1 MSKFISLLANLPV
14 GLTKNADIESPD
26 EVQLEQDFARLAYTF
41 LKDRAAGLIPYLLG
55 FEVVDREED
64 GSKAVGMFGFKIG
77 KDYYYVP
84 AFFVNNQIKGMDLL
98 FSKGT
103 NMFVP
108 LREPWINHIVNRQ
121 TIQLGGGINEPE
133 PLLRR
138 QFERPRFD
146 FLAIPPT
153 FPTGIPKS
161 SEAKKPEVLPPVK
174 AGESIQAGFSA
185 WNDLQQAMIDAIEKD
200 AEFQRAWA
208 GAVSRLEKKP
218 LPFDKTADGSTLI
231 DWIQKKGGV
240 RAVNSLMRTIT
251 ENPGFAKAALTF
263 YPDVE
268 SLFVTKFAAELQ
280 PVKQAAKVTVIT
292 EKNDYIDGK
301 EKKRLVRDGF
311 TIHDTR
317 EPAEKSETY
326 EVDYVK
332 RFTAPDKPGLYN
344 VLLRTG
350 GTTKAWVFMPSAA
363 AKNKY
368 LLVVDTEGKNYFQAE
383 PGALFVRD
391 SDIVEGPNAFE
402 KAIELPDMAI
412 GKKYIL
418 INSHGEASKPIE
430 IRSIVAEDGKRVKMH
445 VNSVYG
451 KTYDRP
457 TYGHDFATLKTHS
470 SPCCDAPC
478 FDRDYIQL
486 ADYEGRNL
494 AQSGRDTLIVPSNWK
509 ALEIQP
515 GSHDMESYEAR
526 NIQEDMFQP
535 GSQTDV
541 MEALAKN
548 AFHKV
553 TVGSDDGMEFYVQMD
568 DSFVDG
574 KAMNYKTA
582 MIRLVTKY
590 GMAVDDAEVILKEAK
605 DKFKSKRLV
614 KFAQSPLAG
623 VYMPPEQ
630 PTTYGIDEFT
640 GVTEQPAQ
648 NQYIAGQQTGV
659 VPPQNTMRP
668 GFNIGGE
675 SAMDLQAAGLGQ
687 QAASAGQ
694 KQVFDHSTIGGLS
707 KVYDS
712 GAVIDSYVPELMKS
726 LDRLGR
732 VLFLFYWKNEEFT
745 ERYGNEDMAEMEDTI
760 RGVFKSFGDLVL
772 QLREKTI
779 GSEETSNTII

>member
-1 MSKFISLLANLPV
+1 MSKFTALLANLPV

-55 FEVVDREED
+55 FEVVEREED

-98 FSKGT
+98 FAKNT

-108 LREPWINHIVNRQ
+108 LREPWINHIINRQ
-121 TIQLGGGINEPE
+121 TIQLGGPISEPE

-146 FLAIPPT
+146 FLANPPT
-153 FPTGIPKS
+153 SVGGMPKA
-161 SEAKKPEVLPPVK
+161 SEA
-174 AGESIQAGFSA
+174 IQAGFSA
-185 WNDLQQAMIDAIEKD
+185 WNDLQQAMIDSIEKD
-200 AEFQRAWA
+200 AEFQQAWA
-208 GAVSRLEKKP
+208 GAIARLEKTP
-218 LPFDKTADGSTLI
+218 LPFAKTAEGSRLI
-231 DWIQKKGGV
+231 DWIEKKGGV
-240 RAVNSLMRTIT
+240 KAVNVLFKTLT

-263 YPDVE
+263 YPGIE
-268 SLFVTKFAAELQ
+268 SLFVTKFAAELA
-280 PVKQAAKVTVIT
+280 PVKQAAKITVIT
-292 EKNDYIDGK
+292 EKTDYIDGK
-301 EKKRLVRDGF
+301 ETKRLVRDGF

-317 EPAEKSETY
+317 EPSEKSETY

-344 VLLRTG
+344 VLLRNG
-350 GTTKAWVFMPSAA
+350 GTAQAWVFMPSAA

-368 LLVVDTEGKNYFQAE
+368 LLVVDTDAKNYFMAE

-391 SDIVEGPNAFE
+391 GDIVEGPNAFD
-402 KAIELPDMAI
+402 KTIELPDMKI
-412 GKKYIL
+412 GHKYVL
-418 INSHGEASKPIE
+418 INAHGEASMPVE

-445 VNSVYG
+445 VYHPYG
-451 KTYDRP
+451 PKYERP
-457 TYGHDFATLKTHS
+457 TYGHDFATLHTHNS
-470 SPCCDAPC
+470 VPTTACE
-478 FDRDYIQL
+478 DRDYICL

-494 AQSGRDTLIVPSNWK
+494 AQSGRDTIIVPSNWK

-515 GSHDMESYEAR
+515 GNKDLESYEAKSV
-526 NIQEDMFQP
+526 QESMFQP
-535 GSQTDV
+535 GSETDV
-541 MEALAKN
+541 MDALAKN

-553 TVGSDDGMEFYVQMD
+553 TVGSDDKLEYYVQMD

-574 KAMNYKTA
+574 KPMNYKTA
-582 MIRLVTKY
+582 MVRLVGKY
-590 GMAVDDAEVILKEAK
+590 GMSVDDAEAMLKESK
-605 DKFKSKRLV
+605 DNFKSKRLV
-614 KFAQSPLAG
+614 KFSQSPMVG

-630 PTTYGIDEFT
+630 PVTYGIDEFT

-648 NQYIAGQQTGV
+648 NQYIRGQMTGV

-675 SAMDLQAAGLGQ
+675 TAMDLQAAGLGQ
-687 QAASAGQ
+687 EAANAGQ

-732 VLFLFYWKNEEFT
+732 ILFLFYWKNEEFT

-779 GSEETSNTII
+779 GSEETTNTII

>member
-1 MSKFISLLANLPV
+1 MSKFTSMLANLPV
-14 GLTKNADIESPD
+14 GLVKNADIESPD

-55 FEVVDREED
+55 FEVVEREED

-98 FSKGT
+98 FSKST

-108 LREPWINHIVNRQ
+108 LREPWINHIINRQ
-121 TIQLGGGINEPE
+121 TIQLGGSISEPE

-146 FLAIPPT
+146 FLAVPPT
-153 FPTGIPKS
+153 YPGGGVKSGEVKS
-161 SEAKKPEVLPPVK
+161 S
-174 AGESIQAGFSA
+174 ESIQAGFGA
-185 WNDLQQAMIDAIEKD
+185 WNDLQQAMVDSIEKD
-200 AEFQRAWA
+200 AEFQMAWA
-208 GAVSRLEKKP
+208 GAIARLEKSP
-218 LPFDKTADGSTLI
+218 LPFEKSAAGSRLI
-231 DWIQKKGGV
+231 DWIEKKGGIK
-240 RAVNSLMRTIT
+240 AVNVLFKTIT
-251 ENPGFAKAALTF
+251 ESPGFAKAALTF

-268 SLFVTKFAAELQ
+268 SLFVTKFAAELA
-280 PVKQAAKVTVIT
+280 PVKQASKVTVIT
-292 EKNDYIDGK
+292 QSSDFIDGK

-311 TIHDTR
+311 MIHDTR
-317 EPAEKSETY
+317 EPEEKSETY

-344 VLLRTG
+344 VLLRNG

-368 LLVVDTEGKNYFQAE
+368 LLVVDTEAKNYFMAE

-391 SDIVEGPNAFE
+391 ADIIEGPNAYD
-402 KAIELPDMAI
+402 KAVELPDMKI
-412 GKKYIL
+412 GCKYIL
-418 INSHGEASKPIE
+418 INAHGEASQPIE
-430 IRSIVAEDGKRVKMH
+430 IRSIIAEDGKRTRMH
-445 VNSVYG
+445 VYHPYG
-451 KTYDRP
+451 KKYDRP
-457 TYGHDFATLKTHS
+457 TYGHDFATMKTHNEPRCE
-470 SPCCDAPC
+470 PCPM
-478 FDRDYIQL
+478 DYIQL
-486 ADYEGRNL
+486 ANHEGRNL
-494 AQSGRDTLIVPSNWK
+494 AQSGRDTLIIPSNWK
-509 ALEIQP
+509 ALELVP
-515 GSHDMESYEAR
+515 GTKDMAYEAR
-526 NIQEDMFQP
+526 SIQEDMFQP

-541 MEALAKN
+541 MDALAKN
-548 AFHKV
+548 AFHKI
-553 TVGSDDGMEFYVQMD
+553 TVGSDDGLEFYVRMD

-574 KAMNYKTA
+574 KPMNYKSA
-582 MIRLVTKY
+582 MVRLVTKY
-590 GMAVDDAEVILKEAK
+590 AMSVDDAEVILKEAK

-614 KFAQSPLAG
+614 KMAQSPLAG
-623 VYMPPEQ
+623 VFMPPEQ

-648 NQYIAGQQTGV
+648 NQEIQGQTTGV
-659 VPPQNTMRP
+659 VPPQNTVRP

-675 SAMDLQAAGLGQ
+675 TAMDLQASGLGQ
-687 QAASAGQ
+687 QAAQAGQ

-732 VLFLFYWKNEEFT
+732 ILFLFYWKNEEFT

-779 GSEETSNTII
+779 GSEETTNTII

>member
-1 MSKFISLLANLPV
+1 MSKFTSLLANLPV

-55 FEVVDREED
+55 FEVVEREED

-98 FSKGT
+98 FSKST

-108 LREPWINHIVNRQ
+108 LREPWINHIINRQ
-121 TIQLGGGINEPE
+121 TIQLGGPISEPE

-146 FLAIPPT
+146 FLATPPT
-153 FPTGIPKS
+153 FPTGIPKA
-161 SEAKKPEVLPPVK
+161 SEVK
-174 AGESIQAGFSA
+174 SAEAIQAGFSA
-185 WNDLQQAMIDAIEKD
+185 WNDLQQAIIDSVEKD
-200 AEFQRAWA
+200 AEFQKAWA
-208 GAVSRLEKKP
+208 GAIARLEGTP
-218 LPFDKTADGSTLI
+218 LPFEKTAEGSRLI
-231 DWIQKKGGV
+231 DWIEKKGGV
-240 RAVNSLMRTIT
+240 KAVNVLFKTIT

-263 YPDVE
+263 YPNIE
-268 SLFVTKFAAELQ
+268 SLFVTKFAAELA
-280 PVKQAAKVTVIT
+280 PVKQAAKITVIT
-292 EKNDYIDGK
+292 EKTDWVDGK

-317 EPAEKSETY
+317 EPSEKSETY

-344 VLLRTG
+344 VLLRNG
-350 GTTKAWVFMPSAA
+350 GTTQAWVFMPSAA

-368 LLVVDTEGKNYFQAE
+368 LLVVDTDAKNYFMAE

-391 SDIVEGPNAFE
+391 SDIIEGPNAYS
-402 KAIELPDMAI
+402 KAIDLSDMKI
-412 GKKYIL
+412 GHKYIM
-418 INSHGEASKPIE
+418 INAHGEASVPVE
-430 IRSIVAEDGKRVKMH
+430 IRSIVAEDGKRIKMH
-445 VNSVYG
+445 VYHLSGPKYE
-451 KTYDRP
+451 RP
-457 TYGHDFATLKTHS
+457 TYGHDFSTLKTHS
-470 SPCCDAPC
+470 NMELQNGPGIC
-478 FDRDYIQL
+478 DRDYIQL

-494 AQSGRDTLIVPSNWK
+494 AQAGRDTIIVPSNWK

-515 GSHDMESYEAR
+515 GNKDMESYEAK
-526 NIQEDMFQP
+526 NVQEDMFQP

-541 MEALAKN
+541 MDALAKN

-553 TVGSDDGMEFYVQMD
+553 TVGSDDKLEYYIQMD

-574 KAMNYKTA
+574 KPMNYKTA
-582 MIRLVTKY
+582 MVRLVSKY
-590 GMAVDDAEVILKEAK
+590 GLGVDDSETMLKEAK
-605 DKFKSKRLV
+605 DNFKSKRLV
-614 KFAQSPLAG
+614 KFAQSPMVG

-630 PTTYGIDEFT
+630 PVTYGIDEFS

-648 NQYIAGQQTGV
+648 NQFMHGQMTGV

-675 SAMDLQAAGLGQ
+675 TAMDLQAAGLGQ
-687 QAASAGQ
+687 EAAGAGQ

-732 VLFLFYWKNEEFT
+732 ILFLFYWKNEEFT

-779 GSEETSNTII
+779 GSEESTNTII